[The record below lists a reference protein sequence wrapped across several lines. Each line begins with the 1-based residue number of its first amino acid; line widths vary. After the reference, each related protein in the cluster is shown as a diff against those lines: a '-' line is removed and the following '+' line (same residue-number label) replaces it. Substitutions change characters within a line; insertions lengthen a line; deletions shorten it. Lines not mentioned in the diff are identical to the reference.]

1 MPERSNQLQCKR
13 MGEMMKYDY
22 DLISIGAGPAGMAVS
37 IMGAEMGLKVCTI
50 EKYKLGGECMNVG
63 CIPSKSLLRMAKTRH
78 QFEKLAEMELESEQ
92 IPKVLKPFTKI
103 QGYLDYINDA
113 KTVSMFDKVD
123 LLLAE
128 GSAEFVDNHTVKV
141 GDKTVTAKRIFICV
155 GTHPMV
161 PPIPGIEDVDILT
174 NENMF
179 KLEEIPESM
188 VIIGGGA
195 IGTEMAQAFS
205 RLGSKCS
212 LIQMA
217 DHLIPNGDPEAGE
230 LLKNQFEKEGI
241 AVYNGANIDKIEKD
255 GDLIKVYSSNG
266 DVLEGQ
272 KLLVAAGRS
281 PNFEG
286 LNLQAA
292 GVDLDE
298 RGFIK
303 VNKYLQTSSPN
314 IFGVGDCNGHHL
326 LSHSAMHQ
334 GMIAIMN
341 SMMFGPMRRKFQNYV
356 VPWTVFTESQISQV
370 GMTEKE
376 LKEKGIKYEVIK
388 MNYADYGAAIAENI
402 GEGFV
407 KVFASVTGKV
417 YGVAI
422 VGEGSGEMINEWA
435 LAIQKKMRMH
445 DIMFLQHSFPTMGF
459 LTKRASEQW
468 MMNRMKSGFL
478 KKMCQIMF

>member
-1 MPERSNQLQCKR
+1 
-13 MGEMMKYDY
+13 MKYDY
-22 DLISIGAGPAGMAVS
+22 DLITIGVGPAGMAVS
-37 IMGAEMGLKVCTI
+37 VMGAEMGLKVCAI
-50 EKYKLGGECMNVG
+50 EKHKLGGECMNVG

-78 QFEKLAEMELESEQ
+78 QFEKLAEMELESDQ
-92 IPKVLKPFTKI
+92 VPSVLKPFSKI
-103 QGYLDYINDA
+103 QGYLDYINEA
-113 KTVSMFDKVD
+113 KTVSMFEKVD

-128 GSAEFVDNHTVKV
+128 GSAEFVDKNTVKV
-141 GDKTVTAKRIFICV
+141 GEKTVSAKRIFVCV
-155 GTHPMV
+155 GTRPMV

-205 RLGSKCS
+205 RLGTKCS
-212 LIQMA
+212 LIHMA
-217 DHLIPNGDPEAGE
+217 EHLIPTGDPEAGE
-230 LLKNQFEKEGI
+230 LLKEKFEEEGI
-241 AVYNGANIDKIEKD
+241 AVYNGAKIEKIEKD
-255 GDLIKVYSSNG
+255 GDLIKVYSDKG
-266 DVLEGQ
+266 EVLEGK
-272 KLLVAAGRS
+272 KLLVAAGRKPDFS
-281 PNFEG
+281 E
-286 LNLQAA
+286 LDLQKA
-292 GVDLDE
+292 GIETDE
-298 RGFIK
+298 RGYIK
-303 VNKYLQTSSPN
+303 VNDYLQTTSAN
-314 IFGVGDCNGHHL
+314 IYGVGDCNGHFL

-356 VPWTVFTESQISQV
+356 VPWTVFTEPQISSV
-370 GMTEKE
+370 GLTEKE
-376 LKEKGIKYEVIK
+376 LIAKGIKYEVIK

-402 GEGFV
+402 GVGYVKAFV
-407 KVFASVTGKV
+407 SITGKI
-417 YGVAI
+417 YGASI
-422 VGEGSGEMINEWA
+422 VGEGSGEMINEWG

-478 KKMCQIMF
+478 KRMCQIMF